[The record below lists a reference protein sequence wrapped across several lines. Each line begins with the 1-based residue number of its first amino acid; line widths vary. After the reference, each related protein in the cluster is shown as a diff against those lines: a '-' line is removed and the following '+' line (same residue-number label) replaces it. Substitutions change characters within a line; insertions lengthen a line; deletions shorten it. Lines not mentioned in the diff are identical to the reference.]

1 MKIKNKI
8 ISNKNKPFIV
18 AEMSGNHNQSI
29 NNALKLVRA
38 AAKSGV
44 DCLKLQTYTPD
55 TLTLNVNKKGFI
67 IKDKKSL
74 WKGKKLYS
82 LYKKAY
88 TPWEWHK
95 PIFEYA
101 KKLGLICF
109 STPFDNSAV
118 DFLEKLNV
126 RAYKIASFENTDL
139 PLIKKVIKTGKPV
152 IISTGMA
159 NLRELKETVS
169 FIKDHGCKNF
179 ALLKC
184 TSQYPAN
191 PKYSNIL
198 TIPNMKKLFGCE
210 IGISDHTLGIGTS
223 IAAVSHGA
231 SIIEKHFTIN
241 RKNGGVDSSF
251 SLEPQEMKSLVI
263 ESKRAWESLGS
274 VKYGPTKG
282 EKKSIQF
289 RRSLYVA
296 EDIKKGEIF
305 TSKNLRIVRPGYGI
319 QPKYY
324 EKMLGKKVKKNTKKG
339 TPVSWNLV

>member
-126 RAYKIASFENTDL
+126 PAYKIASFENTDL

-274 VKYGPTKG
+274 IKYGPTKG

-324 EKMLGKKVKKNTKKG
+324 EKMLGKKAKKNTKKG